1 MKRFVPLVIVGVVM
15 AVGAGVFA
23 LPQGRPAQA
32 KPGKTAAPNVT
43 GKWTMTLEM
52 SMGTANPALELAQ
65 DGEKISGTY
74 TGRYGAFPVQG
85 TLKGLTIQFSFTMGA
100 DSPQVMSFAG
110 DVAADGQSMKG
121 TASLGEMGD
130 ATWTAKRQ

>member
-32 KPGKTAAPNVT
+32 KPGTTAAPNVT